1 MWIGL
6 KQRNRGVKRGCEIEQ
21 DLLIY
26 AFLWIPTRALET
38 FYEEGQVYG
47 TVNSVRAKA
56 NLFFAFSFSC
66 RIVTGSFVPDDN
78 LLSASGWQMADQLF
92 VRGSHL

>member
-47 TVNSVRAKA
+47 TVNSVRA
-56 NLFFAFSFSC
+56 NLFSAFSFS
-66 RIVTGSFVPDDN
+66 RQIVTGSFVPDDIRH
-78 LLSASGWQMADQLF
+78 SCWQWHIGYWHSNGQM
-92 VRGSHL
+92 RR